1 MQLLLKLLLIL
12 QTGGGQIWEV
22 TQPRLVS
29 VLRGESVT
37 INCTFMFAGTDSD
50 WIHVIW
56 YKRSPGASN
65 ISMGRT
71 NSTCIPN
78 VTPGGLN
85 HCISSLKTENFSS
98 DLSDYNYTCIV
109 KVPNIK
115 PPLERSGQ
123 GTWIQIYEPPEVST
137 VDGTLVAGQK
147 SSLTCSI
154 KRLNSGDISFTWACY
169 GINGFANNTTP
180 TSKITVNGTS
190 VATSQLEFIP
200 KVTDHGT
207 VCTCQINHVT
217 FRQPVTN
224 KIKLHVMYGPQNLTI
239 MYRLNNSDSYQPW
252 NNSPIT
258 VPMDSFLELRCSV
271 DSHPASIVIWG
282 KNSENYTEM
291 LQSTAELNSSK
302 VKITNYQSTDGEV
315 YWCMANNSYGWRNA
329 SVWIKA
335 NEKVDPLLLILV
347 PAISVIGFSVV
358 VTICLCL
365 ICKRQMKDAVN
376 VSMELSP
383 KTMDRSANCNSE
395 LDTIY
400 ALVRRNNLP
409 NNPKHATD
417 CVIEYNNIGEEDEEV
432 SYADIVI
439 HNPKRQYH
447 NQQPKHLPD
456 VKEKNTRNDFKYI
469 HSSSPHKHVDDT
481 SEYSAV
487 RISRQDLR
495 TA

>member
-1 MQLLLKLLLIL
+1 MA
-12 QTGGGQIWEV
+12 GFFDPDCGQIIGEV

-37 INCTFMFAGTDSD
+37 INCTFMYNGTDSD
-50 WIHVIW
+50 WIHVNW
-56 YKRSPGASN
+56 YKRSPGTLN
-65 ISMGRT
+65 ISMEKT
-71 NSTCIPN
+71 NFTCIPN
-78 VTPGGLN
+78 VTLGGLK
-85 HCISSLKTENFSS
+85 HCTSSLRIENISS
-98 DLSDYNYTCIV
+98 DLSVYKYTCTV
-109 KVPNIK
+109 KVPIIN

-123 GTWIQIYEPPEVST
+123 GTWIQIYDPPEVSS
-137 VDGTLVAGQK
+137 VDGALVAGQK
-147 SSLTCSI
+147 SSLTCSA
-154 KRLNSGDISFTWACY
+154 KVLNSGDISFTWACY
-169 GINGFANNTTP
+169 GINVTTP

-190 VATSQLEFIP
+190 VATSQLEIIP
-200 KVTDHGT
+200 RVTDHGT

-239 MYRLNNSDSYQPW
+239 MYRLNNSDTYQPW
-252 NNSPIT
+252 NSSPIT

-271 DSHPASIVIWG
+271 DSHPASTVIWG
-282 KNSENYTEM
+282 KNNENYTVM

-335 NEKVDPLLLILV
+335 DEKVDPLLLILL
-347 PAISVIGFSVV
+347 PAIAVIGFSVV
-358 VTICLCL
+358 VTIYLCL
-365 ICKRQMKDAVN
+365 ICKRQMKDPVN

-383 KTMDRSANCNSE
+383 KTMDRSANYNSE

-409 NNPKHATD
+409 SNPKHATD
-417 CVIEYNNIGEEDEEV
+417 YVIEYNNIEEENEEV

-439 HNPKRQYH
+439 HNPKQQCH

-456 VKEKNTRNDFKYI
+456 VKKKNTRNDFKYI

-487 RISRQDLR
+487 RVSRQDLR